1 MYLDEVNEA
10 FEQIIEL
17 THDDV
22 DIMGQTFSALYILES
37 NAYARESA
45 FDEWVEDNYD
55 VEWDGDLEEHI
66 YTPK

>member
-1 MYLDEVNEA
+1 MYLDEVVEA

-22 DIMGQTFSALYILES
+22 EIMGQTFSALYILEN
-37 NAYARESA
+37 NAHSWQEA
-45 FDEWVEDNYD
+45 FDDWVEDNYE
-55 VEWDGDLEEHI
+55 VEWDVDLEEHI